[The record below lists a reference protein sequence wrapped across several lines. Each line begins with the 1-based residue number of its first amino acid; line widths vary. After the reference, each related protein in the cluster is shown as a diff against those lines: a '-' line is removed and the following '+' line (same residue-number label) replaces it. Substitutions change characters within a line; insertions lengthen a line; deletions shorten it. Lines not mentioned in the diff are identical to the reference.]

1 MDEPQV
7 PDAHKRTARLRL
19 FVTCSLVAGGNIT
32 LDRKQTHY
40 LHSVMRA
47 VIGDRVALFNG
58 HEGEW
63 RARVE
68 KLGRSKTIL
77 AVELQLRPQ
86 TAEPS
91 LWLAFAAIKRRPMD
105 IIAQKATELGAVRL
119 LPVFTGH
126 SQATRVNT
134 KRLTLIAT
142 EAAEQC
148 SRLSVPEVEEVVSF
162 DVLLAGWPGDDR
174 PLLVCDETGRAPPLA
189 EVLTR
194 VESDKWGVLVG
205 PEGGFSP
212 AELDVIGQL
221 PFATRVALGPRI
233 LRTET
238 AVVAALSVVQALWGD
253 WRPAVR

>member
-7 PDAHKRTARLRL
+7 PDAHKRSARLRL
-19 FVTCSLVAGGNIT
+19 FVTYSLVAGGNIT

-40 LHSVMRA
+40 LHNVMRA

-68 KLGRSKTIL
+68 KLGRSKAIL
-77 AVELQLRPQ
+77 TVELQLRPQ
-86 TAEPS
+86 TAEPN

-119 LPVFTGH
+119 LPVITGH

-148 SRLSVPEVEEVVSF
+148 SRLSVPEVEEVASL
-162 DVLLAGWPGDDR
+162 DALLAAWPGDDR

-194 VESDKWGVLVG
+194 LESDRWGVLVG

-212 AELDVIGQL
+212 AELDVIDQL
-221 PFATRVALGPRI
+221 AFATCVALGPRI

-238 AVVAALSVVQALWGD
+238 AVVAALSVVQALRGD